1 MFRFFRRRKP
11 TPDVS
16 ENYTDIGTGVNM
28 DTARKIVPIRLPDS
42 ERKRGMMVVGS
53 TGVGKTRLAEHM
65 IDQDIEKGYSL
76 IYLDPKGD
84 QDIFSKVFES
94 ARKHRRHDEL
104 QLITPIY
111 PELSAIVDPMAY
123 YFSVEELAAHI
134 AAAIPP
140 SKEEFF
146 KGVAVMLST
155 AVITASTIIA
165 RNRGQL
171 ANLNFDALRNGIR
184 RKNLEDSRVTL
195 QGIGSPE
202 ALRTAG
208 IIEDLLGESE
218 EYYSKVSKS
227 LSVALMHLS
236 IGNIGRIIGQADTN
250 RIIQR
255 IEEGERVIVVIHTG
269 SQMFPD
275 AANAL
280 GRVLLSMIQKCVGR
294 TYGSVKEKFTTP
306 LAIYI
311 DEAQKV
317 LYPGIEALP
326 AMAGS
331 ANVMTTMFVQDNSQL
346 DAVLGKEFARIIMN
360 NCNTKLFMRC
370 PDADTSEY
378 VTRHFGTKPVLTGI
392 YSANQ
397 VTTREVEQDVI
408 KPYDVQSL
416 QVQEFLM
423 QTYSGRWKGKT
434 SKVPKAAV
442 KVIFPDRPGTGS
454 SYQTFEDELDEEA
467 TA

>member
-1 MFRFFRRRKP
+1 MFRFFRRSKP
-11 TPDVS
+11 KPDVS

-65 IDQDIEKGYSL
+65 IDQDIAKGYSL
-76 IYLDPKGD
+76 CYLDPKGD

-94 ARKHRRHDEL
+94 ARKHKRLDEL

-146 KGVAVMLST
+146 KNVAVMLST

-202 ALRTAG
+202 ALRTAA

-227 LSVALMHLS
+227 LAVALMHLS
-236 IGNIGRIIGQADTN
+236 VGNIGRIIGQADTN

-255 IEEGERVIVVIHTG
+255 IEEGQRVIVVIHTG

-280 GRVLLSMIQKCVGR
+280 GRVILSMIQKCVGR
-294 TYGSVKEKFTTP
+294 TYGSVKEKFHTP

-346 DAVLGKEFARIIMN
+346 AAVLGEEFARVIMN

-370 PDADTSEY
+370 PDADTAEY

-397 VTTREVEQDVI
+397 VTTREVEKDVI
-408 KPYDVQSL
+408 SPYDVQSL

-434 SKVPKAAV
+434 TKVPKATV

-454 SYQTFEDELDEEA
+454 SYQTFEDEVDEEA